1 MPQVTLRTTVDGREE
16 SISEFICD
24 WKDCPNVAVEVV
36 AVIRELRAAAR
47 MCPEHATRFR
57 QRHDASR

>member
-36 AVIRELRAAAR
+36 GVIRELRAAAM
-47 MCPEHATRFR
+47 MCAVHAEQFR
-57 QRHDASR
+57 HRHDASR

>member
-1 MPQVTLRTTVDGREE
+1 VPQVTLRTTVNGCEE

-36 AVIRELRAAAR
+36 AVIRELRQASM
-47 MCPEHATRFR
+47 MCSEHAARFR
-57 QRHDASR
+57 QRHDANR

>member
-1 MPQVTLRTTVDGREE
+1 MPQVTLRTTVDGHEE

-36 AVIRELRAAAR
+36 GVIRELRAATM
-47 MCPEHATRFR
+47 MCAEHAVEFR
-57 QRHDASR
+57 RRQVPNR

>member
-1 MPQVTLRTTVDGREE
+1 MPQVTLRTTVNGQEE

-36 AVIRELRAAAR
+36 AVIRELRAASM
-47 MCPEHATRFR
+47 MCHEHAAKFR
-57 QRHDASR
+57 ERYDANR

>member
-36 AVIRELRAAAR
+36 AVIRELRAASM
-47 MCPEHATRFR
+47 MCPEHAARFR
-57 QRHDASR
+57 QRYDANR

>member
-1 MPQVTLRTTVDGREE
+1 VPQVTLRTTVNGQEE

-36 AVIRELRAAAR
+36 GVIRELRAASM
-47 MCPEHATRFR
+47 MCAEHAAQFR
-57 QRHDASR
+57 HRDASR

>member
-1 MPQVTLRTTVDGREE
+1 MPQVTLRTTVNGREE

-36 AVIRELRAAAR
+36 GVIRELRAAAM
-47 MCPEHATRFR
+47 MCKEHAARFR
-57 QRHDASR
+57 HRHDASR